1 MLGNKKIM
9 GINILRLLE
18 QNGIERK
25 EFAKIIGVPYS
36 TLTNWINGT
45 TYPRIDK
52 IQKMADYFGIEKKDL
67 VEEWKPGITPT
78 SRELELIV
86 HYRSADPWTCIAV
99 DKLLDMQ
106 DDDISTPIAAHAH
119 DDATPDQLASDA
131 EMLRKAAEKK

>member
-9 GINILRLLE
+9 GVNILRLLE
-18 QNGIERK
+18 KNGIERK

-52 IQKMADYFGIEKKDL
+52 IQKMADFFGIEKKDL
-67 VEEWKPGITPT
+67 VEEWKPGISPS
-78 SRELELIV
+78 SRELDLII
-86 HYRSADPWTCIAV
+86 HYRAADLGTRAAV

-106 DDDISTPIAAHAH
+106 DDASPIAAHAH
-119 DDATPDQLASDA
+119 DGATPDQLASDA